1 GLAPAEPAVGR
12 HGRGALGIAVDG
24 SAEELAIA
32 LLRGSRRAELQALAD
47 VTDLYAADGSWEHRI
62 PWEEEP
68 VPFSRLLADT
78 YERMAL
84 GAFEP
89 RCLEGVPQALDTLEG
104 AAELTVSGKRLL
116 DLMRKEI

>member
-1 GLAPAEPAVGR
+1 M
-12 HGRGALGIAVDG
+12 AL
-24 SAEELAIA
+24 A

-62 PWEEEP
+62 PWEEES

-78 YERMAL
+78 YERTAL

-89 RCLEGVPQALDTLEG
+89 RLLEGVPQALDALEG